1 MKFSFE
7 TIVSVS
13 SEKIWEYYS
22 NTKKWYLWEDDLEYK
37 MIILLQAIKE

>member
-22 NTKKWYLWEDDLEYK
+22 NTKKWYLWEYYL
-37 MIILLQAIKE
+37 